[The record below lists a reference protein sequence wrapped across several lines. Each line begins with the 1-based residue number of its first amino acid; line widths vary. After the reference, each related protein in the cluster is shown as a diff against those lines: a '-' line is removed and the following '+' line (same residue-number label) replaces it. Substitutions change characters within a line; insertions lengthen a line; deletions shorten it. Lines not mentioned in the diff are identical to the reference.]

1 MKTATVNG
9 VALEYEV
16 KGAGEPVLL
25 IDSMLADGVLPFVSE
40 RALTDH
46 HRLIRYHRRGWA
58 GSTHTPPVDVAD
70 HVIDAAALLEHLD
83 VPRAHVVGHSI
94 GAVIALQMALDRPRM
109 VHSLALL
116 EPSFFTLPA
125 AGAFLQQGGPA
136 LEAFAA
142 GDHEKALAI
151 FLAAVSGLEWKTCRA
166 VIEARI
172 PGAVA
177 ATLKDASTV
186 FEGELP
192 ALIRW
197 PFSAEAAGRIS
208 QPALSVLGAESLP
221 LWAEIGAWLRAT
233 LPRVEECRIEGAGH
247 LLQVQQ
253 PEPVLRAIARFM
265 ERHPMRQGD
274 EVRVGA
280 SPFALG
286 IVGVPDRRS

>member
-25 IDSMLADGVLPFVSE
+25 IDSMLADSLLPLLSE

-58 GSTHTPPVDVAD
+58 GSTHTSPPVDIVD
-70 HVIDAAALLEHLD
+70 HVVDAAALLEHLD

-94 GAVIALQMALDRPRM
+94 GAVIALQMALDRPEM

-142 GDHEKALAI
+142 GNHEKALAI
-151 FLAAVSGLEWKTCRA
+151 FLAAVSGLEWKSCRA
-166 VIEARI
+166 VIGERI

-177 ATLKDASTV
+177 ATLEDARTV
-186 FEGELP
+186 FESELP

-197 PFSAEAAGRIS
+197 PFSAQAAARIS
-208 QPALSVLGAESLP
+208 QPALSVLGAEPLP
-221 LWAEIGAWLRAT
+221 LWAEIGEWLRST

-247 LLQVQQ
+247 LLQVQR
-253 PEPVLRAIARFM
+253 PEPVVRGIAQFI
-265 ERHPMRQGD
+265 ERHPMAVERA
-274 EVRVGA
+274 ESA
-280 SPFALG
+280 SLVMPA
-286 IVGVPDRRS
+286 